1 MSGYDNPQYKLD
13 AEENYKKAMEIY
25 QQENLLDKVEEMKR
39 QIKHL
44 NSNLSF
50 K

>member
-1 MSGYDNPQYKLD
+1 MSGYDNPQYKIE
-13 AEENYKKAMEIY
+13 AENNYQKAYEIY
-25 QQENLLDKVEEMKR
+25 CKENLLDKAEDMKR

-44 NSNLSF
+44 NSKISI